1 MKYYLDDNGGL
12 WKKNETDDFYFSR
25 KSLKWIKSHIA
36 FIVGDFEYNNE
47 IPEKAALIILKDY
60 QKNGII
66 EDEIMPYRYFLSDSD
81 TVFAANILGESFIVL
96 KDKTLKHSNIPV
108 DCMWGGIGESEIESY
123 L

>member
-66 EDEIMPYRYFLSDSD
+66 ELVNRR
-81 TVFAANILGESFIVL
+81 L
-96 KDKTLKHSNIPV
+96 KVTFSYHI
-108 DCMWGGIGESEIESY
+108 EIEENY
-123 L
+123 